1 MVDFIK
7 SFLDFLVSI
16 KNLIFVIFMYDVMFQ
31 ICFDVEIFQNQVRC
45 LKSLSLKHVFNYE
58 YMNIF
63 VKLTLVF
70 RDLLSKFN
78 LRLLLLL

>member
-1 MVDFIK
+1 MY
-7 SFLDFLVSI
+7 
-16 KNLIFVIFMYDVMFQ
+16 VIVFQ
-31 ICFDVEIFQNQVRC
+31 ICLVHEIFQNQVWC
-45 LKSLSLKHVFNYE
+45 LKSLILKHVFNYE

-78 LRLLLLL
+78 LRLLLL